1 MIHATTGTATS
12 SVAYEPGH
20 TELVKVIAQT
30 IHRRLPASVEL
41 DDLVSAGHVGLLTA
55 QERFDPS
62 RSVPFEAFARI
73 HIRGAIVDSLRQL
86 DWVPRSV
93 RRKAQSLKR
102 EEDSFRA
109 SRGRAPTRGEV
120 AERLHI
126 TPDEVTTLRR
136 EAFVPR
142 LLSLDQ
148 PLTEDGGTLL
158 DTVAGE
164 SEDAEDVCIED
175 ETRAQLVQAIKGL
188 PERER
193 VTVSLY
199 YLRGMSLK
207 EIGMVL
213 GVTESRVCQ
222 IRGQATKRLRKRLA
236 HLG

>member
-1 MIHATTGTATS
+1 MKMIAFN
-12 SVAYEPGH
+12 
-20 TELVKVIAQT
+20 

-93 RRKAQSLKR
+93 RRKAQSLDR
-102 EEDSFRA
+102 EEAAFRA
-109 SRGRAPTRGEV
+109 STGRAPTRQEV
-120 AERLHI
+120 AERLHT
-126 TPDEVTTLRR
+126 TPEAVTTMRR

-148 PLTEDGGTLL
+148 PLTEEGGTLMDVVAD
-158 DTVAGE
+158 DT
-164 SEDAEDVCIED
+164 EDAEATCVQD
-175 ETRAQLVQAIKGL
+175 ETRAQLVEAIKDL

-193 VTVSLY
+193 VTISLY
-199 YLRGMSLK
+199 YLRGLSLK
-207 EIGMVL
+207 EIGLVL

-236 HLG
+236 HLA